1 MKVLISDPVAPE
13 AVKKL
18 EDAGLQVDV
27 NTGLAPEKLLETIPG
42 YHGIVVRSAT
52 KVTREVMDAG
62 KDLKVIA
69 RGGIG
74 LDNIDLVAAKEKG
87 IVVVNTPGASCRSV
101 AELAFGHMLSVSRR
115 LGEANISMK
124 AGKWEKKKFK
134 GVEVTGKTLG
144 IIGIGNIGA
153 YLAGMGNAFSMR
165 VIAFD
170 PYVDKDKIAG
180 RNIEV
185 VDLDTLL
192 TESDYISLHVPVTD
206 TTRHMLSDDQFAKMK
221 KSAILVNCSRGGV
234 VDEPALIRAIESGEI
249 KGAAMDVFEK
259 EPVTSDNPITGVPN
273 IYLTPHIGASTI
285 EGQFRVGIEVA
296 ERVIE
301 TLL

>member
-18 EDAGLQVDV
+18 EDAGLQADV
-27 NTGLAPEKLLETIPG
+27 NTGLSPDELIETIPG

-52 KVTREVMDAG
+52 KVTREVIEAG
-62 KDLKVIA
+62 TDLKVIA

-74 LDNIDLVAAKEKG
+74 LDNIDRVAAKEKG
-87 IVVVNTPGASCRSV
+87 IAVVNTPGASSQSV

-115 LGEANISMK
+115 LGEANVSMK
-124 AGKWEKKKFK
+124 DGRWEKKKFK

-165 VIAFD
+165 VIAYD
-170 PYVDKDKIAG
+170 PYVDADKLAG
-180 RNIEV
+180 KNIELV
-185 VDLDTLL
+185 ELETLL

-206 TTRHMLSDDQFAKMK
+206 TTRHMLSDEQFGKMK
-221 KSAILVNCSRGGV
+221 EGAILVNCSRGGV
-234 VDEPALIRAIESGEI
+234 VDEPALVRAVESGKI

-259 EPVTSDNPITGVPN
+259 EPITADNPLLGVPN
-273 IYLTPHIGASTI
+273 IYLTPHIGASTV
-285 EGQFRVGIEVA
+285 EGQFRVGLDVA
-296 ERVIE
+296 AKVIE